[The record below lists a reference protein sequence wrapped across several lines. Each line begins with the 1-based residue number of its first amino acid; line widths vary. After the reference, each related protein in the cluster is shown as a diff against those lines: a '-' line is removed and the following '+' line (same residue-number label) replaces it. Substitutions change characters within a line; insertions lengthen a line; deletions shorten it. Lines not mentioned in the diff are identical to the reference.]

1 MKTIVTENI
10 EIARALLIQGDVV
23 AVPTETV
30 YGLAG
35 DGTNEIAIQKIFDAK
50 QRPNANPLILHFS
63 SQEATQNY
71 ITEFPEALSSLCAVF
86 WPGPL
91 TVLLPK
97 SNLVSPLITA
107 GHDRV
112 AIRVPAHPVL
122 QALLMDLPFPLAAPS
137 ANRYGSISPTTSQH
151 VLHELDGKIECI
163 LEGGPC
169 AYGLESTII
178 GAENGQVVVYRLGGI
193 TLEELTLHLG
203 YIPPIKNKEV
213 QTVTSGMVKHHYAPE
228 TPLSFYHPESP
239 IDANAAY
246 IFYKEVPEKFNS
258 STVVILSEQGDLKE
272 AARKLYSTLHA
283 LDSQGYA
290 QLFIEKFPD
299 LELGNTIND
308 RLDRATA
315 K

>member
-1 MKTIVTENI
+1 VKTIVTENI
-10 EIARALLIQGDVV
+10 EIARALLLKGELV

-35 DGTNEIAIQKIFDAK
+35 DGTNEIAIQKIFNAK

-63 SQEATQNY
+63 SQEAIQNY

-112 AIRVPAHPVL
+112 ALRVPSHPLL
-122 QALLMDLPFPLAAPS
+122 QALLKGLPFPLAAPS

-151 VLHELDGKIECI
+151 VLHELGGKIECI
-163 LEGGPC
+163 LEGGSC
-169 AYGLESTII
+169 TYGLESTII
-178 GAENGQVVVYRLGGI
+178 GEENGQVVVYRLGGI

-203 YIPPIKNKEV
+203 YIPPLKNKEE
-213 QTVTSGMVKHHYAPE
+213 TTIASGMVKHHYAPE
-228 TPLSFYHPESP
+228 TPLSFYNPETP
-239 IDANAAY
+239 FDAKAAY
-246 IFYKEVPEKFNS
+246 IFYKEVPEKLNS
-258 STVVILSEQGDLKE
+258 SSFVILSEQGDLKE

-283 LDSQGYA
+283 LDHQGYA
-290 QLFIEKFPD
+290 QIYIEKFPD
-299 LELGNTIND
+299 LDLGSTIND
-308 RLDRATA
+308 RLERATA

>member
-1 MKTIVTENI
+1 MRTIVTENI
-10 EIARALLIQGDVV
+10 EIARTLLLKGNLV

-63 SQEATQNY
+63 SQDAMQNY

-97 SNLVSPLITA
+97 SNLVSSLITA

-137 ANRYGSISPTTSQH
+137 ANRYGSISPTSSQH

-163 LEGGPC
+163 LEGGSC
-169 AYGLESTII
+169 AYGLESTIV
-178 GAENGQVVVYRLGGI
+178 GEENSLVIVYRLGGI
-193 TLEELTLHLG
+193 TMEELTLHLG
-203 YIPPIKNKEV
+203 YIPQINNKESNIV
-213 QTVTSGMVKHHYAPE
+213 ASGMVKHHYAPE
-228 TPLSFYHPESP
+228 TPLSFYHPEAP
-239 IDANAAY
+239 LNAKAAY
-246 IFYKEVPEKFNS
+246 IFYKEVPERFIS
-258 STVVILSEQGDLKE
+258 SSCVILSEQGELKE

-283 LDSQGYA
+283 LDLQGFSQLY
-290 QLFIEKFPD
+290 IEKFPD
-299 LELGNTIND
+299 FELGNTIND
-308 RLDRATA
+308 RLERATA

>member
-10 EIARALLIQGDVV
+10 EIARALLIRGELV

-35 DGTNEIAIQKIFDAK
+35 DGTNEVAIQKIFDAK

-71 ITEFPEALSSLCAVF
+71 ITKFPEALSKLCAVF

-122 QALLMDLPFPLAAPS
+122 QALLIDLPFPLAAPS
-137 ANRYGSISPTTSQH
+137 ANRYGSISPTSSHH
-151 VLHELDGKIECI
+151 VLHELGGKIECI

-169 AYGLESTII
+169 TYGLESTIV
-178 GAENGQVVVYRLGGI
+178 GEENGQVVVYRLGGI
-193 TLEELTLHLG
+193 TQEELTLHLG
-203 YIPPIKNKEV
+203 YIPTIKNKEA
-213 QTVTSGMVKHHYAPE
+213 TTIASGMVKHHYAPE
-228 TPLSFYHPESP
+228 TPLSFYNPETTF
-239 IDANAAY
+239 DANAAY
-246 IFYKEVPEKFNS
+246 IFYKEVPEKLNS
-258 STVVILSEQGDLKE
+258 SSCVILSERGDLKE

-283 LDSQGYA
+283 LDGQGYA
-290 QLFIEKFPD
+290 KLYIEKFPD
-299 LELGNTIND
+299 LELGSTIND
-308 RLDRATA
+308 RLERATA